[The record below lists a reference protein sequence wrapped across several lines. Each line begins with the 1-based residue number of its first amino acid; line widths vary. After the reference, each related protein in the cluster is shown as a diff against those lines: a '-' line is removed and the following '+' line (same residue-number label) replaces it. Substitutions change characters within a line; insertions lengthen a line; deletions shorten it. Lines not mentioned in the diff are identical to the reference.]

1 MFDVMD
7 ESGGSVL
14 GLRATGHITRAD
26 YDELTP
32 ICEDLISREGQIR
45 VLIDMKGFV
54 LEEPSAWRADFHFG
68 REFHNKI
75 QRMAIVGDKRWEAW
89 MTDFCRHFY
98 ATEARFFQSADITLA
113 WDWLRE
119 AEELAA

>member
-1 MFDVMD
+1 MFEVMD

-26 YDELTP
+26 YSDLTP
-32 ICEDLISREGQIR
+32 ICEDLISREGQIE
-45 VLIDMKGFV
+45 VLIDMKGFE

-75 QRMAIVGDKRWEAW
+75 LRMAIVGDRRWEKW
-89 MTDFCRHFY
+89 MADFCRHFY
-98 ATEARFFQSADITLA
+98 ATESRFFHSDDMALA

-119 AEELAA
+119 AQELAA

>member
-1 MFDVMD
+1 MFEIMG

-14 GLRATGHITRAD
+14 GLRAIGHITRAD
-26 YDELTP
+26 YEELTP
-32 ICEDLISREGQIR
+32 ICEDLITQEGQIQ
-45 VLIDMKGFV
+45 VLIDMQGFE

-75 QRMAIVGDKRWEAW
+75 QRMAIVGDMRWEAW
-89 MTDFCRHFY
+89 MADFCRHFY
-98 ATEARFFQSADITLA
+98 AVESRFFHTSDIEVA

-119 AEELAA
+119 AQELAA